1 MLTRRDFMQTAAAAG
16 VVATATPAL
25 AAYAE
30 IALPRMQVR
39 TAIFDTRN
47 TMTAGFGAS
56 AGAQG
61 ATAHGVAGDVTSLW
75 RTTLAPAWKA
85 RPEAIMGM
93 SEHGPLFILERM
105 GWKHDMR
112 ATFRGQHSADAAGMI
127 RHDLQGPAELVDELA
142 ARLPQAGADFG
153 AVIAEVLQG
162 LPLGGGE
169 KKHLVLNVA
178 AKADLA
184 EPLYSYV
191 LAPRCDCEGLKPY
204 SHNHS
209 A

>member
-1 MLTRRDFMQTAAAAG
+1 MQTAVAAG
-16 VVATATPAL
+16 AVATALPAV
-25 AAYAE
+25 AGSAE

-39 TAIFDTRN
+39 TAIFDNRSPL
-47 TMTAGFGAS
+47 TAGFGAR

-61 ATAHGVAGDVTSLW
+61 AAAHGVAGDVTSLW

-85 RPEAIMGM
+85 KPEAVMGM

-105 GWKHDMR
+105 GWNHDMR
-112 ATFRGQHSADAAGMI
+112 ATFRGQHSLDAQGNL
-127 RHDLQGPAELVDELA
+127 RHELQGPAELVDALA
-142 ARLPQAGADFG
+142 AGLPEAGADFG
-153 AVIAEVLQG
+153 ALIAEVLHAV
-162 LPLGGGE
+162 PLGQGE
-169 KKHLVLNVA
+169 KKHLVVTVA

-191 LAPRCDCEGLKPY
+191 LAPRCDCAGLMPY